1 MILSNLSE
9 KKIAIIASSI
19 NPIKQAYLLPWYKDL
34 SNEDKNFQLFL
45 GSVNKAIPYAKN
57 YKVYLKKDKLY
68 YLLKG
73 KIPNKIQ
80 PLIDFNPKIIHL
92 LTSNSFQSIE
102 DVLSNDIKLVVSFR
116 GFDLNVFP
124 HISDENLQLT
134 LRIFEKATILHF
146 ISEDLKKTAIRIGAN
161 PNKCIVIHRSLNVS
175 SSETGQILKDELVI
189 STIGRLVW
197 EKGYIYALE
206 AMSILKERNYQFKYY
221 IAGNGAD
228 EYLLRFHI
236 KRLNLESEVIL
247 KGELSKDGVK
257 ELLKRSDIYFQPSLS
272 EALSNAIIEASF
284 FKLPVVSSNIGGIPE
299 VIENNISGFLSS
311 ICKPNDYADSLIKLI
326 ESKELR
332 LQMGQKG
339 HEIIKEKFDRV
350 KELKKWM
357 LIYKI

>member
-1 MILSNLSE
+1 
-9 KKIAIIASSI
+9 
-19 NPIKQAYLLPWYKDL
+19 
-34 SNEDKNFQLFL
+34 
-45 GSVNKAIPYAKN
+45 
-57 YKVYLKKDKLY
+57 
-68 YLLKG
+68 
-73 KIPNKIQ
+73 
-80 PLIDFNPKIIHL
+80 
-92 LTSNSFQSIE
+92 
-102 DVLSNDIKLVVSFR
+102 
-116 GFDLNVFP
+116 
-124 HISDENLQLT
+124 
-134 LRIFEKATILHF
+134 
-146 ISEDLKKTAIRIGAN
+146 
-161 PNKCIVIHRSLNVS
+161 
-175 SSETGQILKDELVI
+175 
-189 STIGRLVW
+189 
-197 EKGYIYALE
+197 
-206 AMSILKERNYQFKYY
+206 MSILKERNYQFKYY

>member
-19 NPIKQAYLLPWYKDL
+19 NPIKQAHLLQWYKDL

-175 SSETGQILKDELVI
+175 
-189 STIGRLVW
+189 
-197 EKGYIYALE
+197 
-206 AMSILKERNYQFKYY
+206 
-221 IAGNGAD
+221 
-228 EYLLRFHI
+228 
-236 KRLNLESEVIL
+236 
-247 KGELSKDGVK
+247 
-257 ELLKRSDIYFQPSLS
+257 
-272 EALSNAIIEASF
+272 
-284 FKLPVVSSNIGGIPE
+284 
-299 VIENNISGFLSS
+299 
-311 ICKPNDYADSLIKLI
+311 
-326 ESKELR
+326 
-332 LQMGQKG
+332 
-339 HEIIKEKFDRV
+339 
-350 KELKKWM
+350 
-357 LIYKI
+357 